1 MALVLQIFAI
11 VISVL
16 FNIIIFQMLR
26 KGRLELQ
33 YTLLWIFAGLA
44 ILIMSI
50 WPQVLIGLASLLGI
64 QVPMN
69 AAFFLGIIFILCML
83 IGMTI
88 IVSGLKN
95 KIYRLTQVIALLE
108 KRIEGLEN
116 KEETHEEE

>member
-1 MALVLQIFAI
+1 
-11 VISVL
+11 
-16 FNIIIFQMLR
+16 
-26 KGRLELQ
+26 
-33 YTLLWIFAGLA
+33 
-44 ILIMSI
+44 
-50 WPQVLIGLASLLGI
+50 
-64 QVPMN
+64 MN

-116 KEETHEEE
+116 KEKNAWRRIGRFSSPEGRAISARHTCVVLLQAGISGGDPG

>member
-1 MALVLQIFAI
+1 MA
-11 VISVL
+11 
-16 FNIIIFQMLR
+16 NIDTSTIEGFDNMTADE
-26 KGRLELQ
+26 KV
-33 YTLLWIFAGLA
+33 TA
-44 ILIMSI
+44 
-50 WPQVLIGLASLLGI
+50 LLGI

>member
-16 FNIIIFQMLR
+16 FNIVIFHMLK

-69 AAFFLGIIFILCML
+69 AAFFLGIDRLPFLMESRAAEGRKKIFPLTNRGKC
-83 IGMTI
+83 GMI
-88 IVSGLKN
+88 YSRIVLPEE
-95 KIYRLTQVIALLE
+95 RLQID
-108 KRIEGLEN
+108 
-116 KEETHEEE
+116 

>member
-1 MALVLQIFAI
+1 
-11 VISVL
+11 
-16 FNIIIFQMLR
+16 MLK

-83 IGMTI
+83 IGMTV

-108 KRIEGLEN
+108 KRIEGLES
-116 KEETHEEE
+116 KEEPHGEE

>member
-1 MALVLQIFAI
+1 MA
-11 VISVL
+11 
-16 FNIIIFQMLR
+16 NIDTSTIEGFDNMTADE
-26 KGRLELQ
+26 KV
-33 YTLLWIFAGLA
+33 TA
-44 ILIMSI
+44 
-50 WPQVLIGLASLLGI
+50 LLGI

-108 KRIEGLEN
+108 KRIEGLEC
-116 KEETHEEE
+116 KEEPHGEE